1 MRPVDGNGD
10 GTAVCDIGAFE
21 FQPGVVT
28 TTTTPSTTT
37 TTTLPPPCTT
47 GPTFYS
53 VTCRLQTLVL
63 TTQAQVPSG
72 PIEVALTA
80 ALTKAETF
88 VGQAQTAAGQAHRRL
103 AKSALAKAIR
113 SLRKFDS
120 RLRSR
125 KAKGV
130 IPADILGELR
140 TSAAQIRGDVVA
152 LRRSV

>member
-1 MRPVDGNGD
+1 M
-10 GTAVCDIGAFE
+10 
-21 FQPGVVT
+21 
-28 TTTTPSTTT
+28 
-37 TTTLPPPCTT
+37 
-47 GPTFYS
+47 
-53 VTCRLQTLVL
+53 L

-72 PIEVALTA
+72 PIEAALA
-80 ALTKAETF
+80 AGLTKAETF
-88 VGQAQTAAGQAHRRL
+88 VVQAQTAAGRAQVQP

-130 IPADILGELR
+130 IPADILGGLR